1 MSQARQKSWKQSM
14 VVVVVVVVM
23 VVVLVLRL
31 VMEAST
37 VEAVLVVD

>member
-14 VVVVVVVVM
+14 VVVVVVM
-23 VVVLVLRL
+23 VVVLILRL

>member
-14 VVVVVVVVM
+14 VVVVVVM

-37 VEAVLVVD
+37 VEAVLAVD

>member
-14 VVVVVVVVM
+14 VVVVVVK

-37 VEAVLVVD
+37 VEAVLVVG

>member
-14 VVVVVVVVM
+14 VVVVVVK

>member
-14 VVVVVVVVM
+14 VVVDVVVM
-23 VVVLVLRL
+23 VVVLVLEL

-37 VEAVLVVD
+37 IEAVVVDD

>member
-1 MSQARQKSWKQSM
+1 M
-14 VVVVVVVVM
+14 VVVVVVK